1 MRTLMGELEAD
12 MHFGTVR
19 FPQCPHDPVYFVFL
33 QAAVVGGDDSAASVQ
48 TSLPSSHL

>member
-1 MRTLMGELEAD
+1 MGELEAD

-19 FPQCPHDPVYFVFL
+19 FPHDPVYFVFL